1 MSSGKKGVTVNS
13 NSSFPCILSNEIQT
27 MFSQLSKRSSKV
39 LTADLC
45 ADHALAQKKKK
56 QALTVLRRNKIMAV
70 GGGTVSHYFILVIRK
85 FIDFMLF
92 SNIVCVFF
100 F

>member
-13 NSSFPCILSNEIQT
+13 NSSFPCIRSNEIQT
-27 MFSQLSKRSSKV
+27 MFSQLAKRSSKV

-45 ADHALAQKKKK
+45 ADHALTQKK
-56 QALTVLRRNKIMAV
+56 QALTVLNNLAV
-70 GGGTVSHYFILVIRK
+70 GGGTVSHYFILLIHK
-85 FIDFMLF
+85 CIDFMLF
-92 SNIVCVFF
+92 SDIVCVFF

>member
-27 MFSQLSKRSSKV
+27 MFSQLAKRSSKV

-45 ADHALAQKKKK
+45 ADHALTQKK
-56 QALTVLRRNKIMAV
+56 QALTVLNNLAV
-70 GGGTVSHYFILVIRK
+70 GGGTVSHYFILLIHK
-85 FIDFMLF
+85 CIDFMLF
-92 SNIVCVFF
+92 SDIVCVFF

>member
-13 NSSFPCILSNEIQT
+13 NTSFPCILSNEIQT
-27 MFSQLSKRSSKV
+27 MFSQLAKRSSKA

-45 ADHALAQKKKK
+45 ADHALTQKK
-56 QALTVLRRNKIMAV
+56 QALTVLNNLAV
-70 GGGTVSHYFILVIRK
+70 GGGTVSHYFILLIHK
-85 FIDFMLF
+85 CIDFMLF
-92 SNIVCVFF
+92 SDIVCVFF